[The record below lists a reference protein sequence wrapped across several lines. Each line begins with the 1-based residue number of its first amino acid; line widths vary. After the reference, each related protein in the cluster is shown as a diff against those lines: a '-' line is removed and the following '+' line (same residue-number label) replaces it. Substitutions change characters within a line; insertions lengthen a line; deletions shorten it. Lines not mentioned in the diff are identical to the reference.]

1 MEEGIFE
8 GLKVLDCASFI
19 AAPAAATVLSDFG
32 AEVIK
37 IEPPGSGD
45 PYRNL
50 PNLPGYPRSQ
60 HNFAWLLESRNK
72 RSLALDL
79 TKPEGQAVLHRLVAE
94 ADVFITNFPPAV
106 RGRLGMTYAEL
117 APLNER
123 LIYASFTGYGEKGE
137 EANKP
142 GFDSNA
148 YWARSGLM
156 DLVRADTDTTPAR
169 SVAGMGDHP
178 CAMALYGAIVTALY
192 KRERT
197 GKGSHV
203 SSNLM
208 ANGIWANGVL
218 AQAKLCGAKFG
229 ERRPR
234 ERALNAV
241 TNHYKCR
248 DGRWI
253 ILSLL
258 NEERQWP
265 ALARCLGREDF
276 ITDARFATKP
286 DRHARSLELIRI
298 FDEIFATRDLA
309 EWRKMLDGN
318 GLVFGVVGI
327 LDDIPDDRQMI
338 DNDVLVPFE
347 DDTMLTVNSPIWVD
361 GSHEG
366 HAAASARTSASTATR
381 CCARPAMTRPRSR
394 SCERRAR
401 WREARLAHVRGAACD
416 RLDHAAS
423 LPTVETD
430 SRKMRQL
437 LRHEAT
443 ASDCGSAPSRRRQ
456 GR

>member
-1 MEEGIFE
+1 MEKDIFE

-32 AEVIK
+32 ADVIK
-37 IEPPGSGD
+37 IEPPGAGD

-50 PNLPGYPRSQ
+50 PNLPGYPSSE

-79 TKPEGQAVLHRLVAE
+79 SKAEGQAVLHRLAAG
-94 ADVFITNFPPAV
+94 ADVFITNYPPAV
-106 RGRLGMTYAEL
+106 RERLGITHAHL
-117 APLNER
+117 APHNER

-156 DLVRADTDTTPAR
+156 DLVRADLDTTPAR
-169 SVAGMGDHP
+169 SIAGMGDHP
-178 CAMALYGAIVTALY
+178 CAMAFYGAIVTALY

-208 ANGIWANGVL
+208 ANGVWAASVL

-234 ERALNAV
+234 ERALNAI
-241 TNHYKCR
+241 TNHYKCK
-248 DGRWI
+248 DGRWL

-265 ALARCLGREDF
+265 TLARCLGHEELISDE
-276 ITDARFATKP
+276 RFATKAG
-286 DRHARSLELIRI
+286 RHARSVELIKL
-298 FDEIFATRDLA
+298 FDEIFATKTLA
-309 EWRKMLDGN
+309 EWRKILDGN

-327 LDDIPDDRQMI
+327 LDDIPHDRQML
-338 DNDVLVPFE
+338 DNEVLVPFE
-347 DDTMLTVNSPIWVD
+347 NDTMLTVNSPIWVSGAKKVQPKKPPAIGEHSEEILRKAGYD
-361 GSHEG
+361 D
-366 HAAASARTSASTATR
+366 AAIKKLRAS
-381 CCARPAMTRPRSR
+381 
-394 SCERRAR
+394 
-401 WREARLAHVRGAACD
+401 GAVA
-416 RLDHAAS
+416 
-423 LPTVETD
+423 
-430 SRKMRQL
+430 
-437 LRHEAT
+437 
-443 ASDCGSAPSRRRQ
+443 
-456 GR
+456 

>member
-1 MEEGIFE
+1 MDKGIFD

-32 AEVIK
+32 ADVIK

-50 PNLPGYPRSQ
+50 PKLPGYPVSE
-60 HNFAWLLESRNK
+60 HNYAWLLEARNK
-72 RSLALDL
+72 KSLALDL
-79 TKPEGQAVLHRLVAE
+79 SKAEGQAVLHRLAAD
-94 ADVFITNFPPAV
+94 ADVFITNYPPAV
-106 RGRLGMTYAEL
+106 RERLGITYDHL
-117 APLNER
+117 APHNER

-156 DLVRADTDTTPAR
+156 DLVRADTNTTPAR
-169 SVAGMGDHP
+169 SIAGMGDHP
-178 CAMALYGAIVTALY
+178 CAMAFYGAIVTALY

-203 SSNLM
+203 ASNLM
-208 ANGIWANGVL
+208 ANGVWAASVL

-241 TNHYKCR
+241 TNHYRCK

-258 NEERQWP
+258 NEDRQWP
-265 ALARCLGREDF
+265 TLARCLGREDLL
-276 ITDARFATKP
+276 DDVRFATKP

-298 FDEIFATRDLA
+298 FDEVFATRDLA
-309 EWRKMLDGN
+309 EWRQILDGN

-327 LDDIPDDRQMI
+327 LDDIPQDRQMLE
-338 DNDVLVPFE
+338 NEVLVPFE
-347 DDTMLTVNSPIWVD
+347 NDTMLTVNSPIWID
-361 GSHEG
+361 GARKVPPRKPPGIGEHSDEILR
-366 HAAASARTSASTATR
+366 AAGYDEAAISKL
-381 CCARPAMTRPRSR
+381 
-394 SCERRAR
+394 RA
-401 WREARLAHVRGAACD
+401 AG
-416 RLDHAAS
+416 
-423 LPTVETD
+423 TV
-430 SRKMRQL
+430 
-437 LRHEAT
+437 A
-443 ASDCGSAPSRRRQ
+443 
-456 GR
+456 

>member
-1 MEEGIFE
+1 MEKGIFE

-32 AEVIK
+32 ADVIK

-50 PNLPGYPRSQ
+50 PNLPGYPASE

-79 TKPEGQAVLHRLVAE
+79 SKAEGQSVLHRFAAD
-94 ADVFITNFPPAV
+94 ADVFITNYPPAV
-106 RGRLGMTYAEL
+106 RERLGITYDHL
-117 APLNER
+117 APRNTR

-156 DLVRADTDTTPAR
+156 DLVRADIHTTPAR
-169 SVAGMGDHP
+169 SIAGMGDHP
-178 CAMALYGAIVTALY
+178 CAMAFYGAIVTALY

-208 ANGIWANGVL
+208 ANGVWAASVL
-218 AQAKLCGAKFG
+218 AQAKLCGARFG

-241 TNHYKCR
+241 TNHYRCK
-248 DGRWI
+248 DDRWI

-258 NEERQWP
+258 NEDRQWP
-265 ALARCLGREDF
+265 TLARCLAREDL
-276 ITDARFATKP
+276 ISDPRFATRA
-286 DRHARSLELIRI
+286 DRHARSLELIKI
-298 FDEIFATRDLA
+298 FDEIFATRPLA
-309 EWRKMLDGN
+309 EWRKLLDGN

-327 LDDIPDDRQMI
+327 LDDIPTDRQML
-338 DNDVLVPFE
+338 DNEVLVPFE
-347 DDTMLTVNSPIWVD
+347 NDTMLTINSPIWVS
-361 GSHEG
+361 G
-366 HAAASARTSASTATR
+366 ASKVPPRKAPGIGEHSDEILRQAGFDEASIRKLRTF
-381 CCARPAMTRPRSR
+381 
-394 SCERRAR
+394 
-401 WREARLAHVRGAACD
+401 G
-416 RLDHAAS
+416 
-423 LPTVETD
+423 TV
-430 SRKMRQL
+430 
-437 LRHEAT
+437 A
-443 ASDCGSAPSRRRQ
+443 
-456 GR
+456 

>member
-1 MEEGIFE
+1 MADGIFE

-32 AEVIK
+32 AKVIK

-50 PNLPGYPRSQ
+50 PNLPGYPVSQ

-79 TKPEGQAVLHRLVAE
+79 SKPEGQAVLYRLVAE

-106 RGRLGMTYAEL
+106 RERLGMTYAKL
-117 APLNER
+117 VPLNER

-148 YWARSGLM
+148 YWA
-156 DLVRADTDTTPAR
+156 PAR

-208 ANGIWANGVL
+208 ANGIWASGVL

-241 TNHYKCR
+241 TNHYQCR
-248 DGRWI
+248 DGRWL

-265 ALARCLGREDF
+265 VLARCMGREDLL
-276 ITDARFATKP
+276 TDIRFATKA
-286 DRHARSLELIRI
+286 DRHARSLELIKI
-298 FDEIFATRDLA
+298 FDEIFATKDLA
-309 EWRKMLDGN
+309 EWRRILDGN

-327 LDDIPDDRQMI
+327 LDDIPDDKQMLE
-338 DNDVLVPFE
+338 NEVLVPFE
-347 DDTMLTVNSPIWVD
+347 GDTMLTINSPIWVD
-361 GSHEG
+361 GSQKI
-366 HAAASARTSASTATR
+366 
-381 CCARPAMTRPRSR
+381 PPRHPPGIGEHSD
-394 SCERRAR
+394 EVL
-401 WREARLAHVRGAACD
+401 REAGYD
-416 RLDHAAS
+416 EAS
-423 LPTVETD
+423 I
-430 SRKMRQL
+430 RQL
-437 LRHEAT
+437 R
-443 ASDCGSAPSRRRQ
+443 ASGAVA
-456 GR
+456 

>member
-1 MEEGIFE
+1 MGKGIFE

-32 AEVIK
+32 ADVIK

-50 PNLPGYPRSQ
+50 PNLPGYPVSA
-60 HNFAWLLESRNK
+60 HNFAWLLDGRNK

-79 TKPEGQAVLHRLVAE
+79 SGGEDKAVLYRLVAQ

-106 RGRLGMTYAEL
+106 RRRLGITFEEL
-117 APLNER
+117 QPLNAR
-123 LIYASFTGYGEKGE
+123 LVYASFTGYGEKGD
-137 EANKP
+137 EADKP

-156 DLVRADTDTTPAR
+156 DLVRADENTTPAR

-192 KRERT
+192 KRERS

-208 ANGIWANGVL
+208 ANGVWAAGVL
-218 AQAKLCGAKFG
+218 AQAKLCGAKFQ

-241 TNHYKCR
+241 TNHYRCK
-248 DGRWI
+248 DGRWL

-265 ALARCLGREDF
+265 TLARCLDREDLIADERF
-276 ITDARFATKP
+276 ITKA
-286 DRHARSLELIRI
+286 DRHARSVELIRI
-298 FDEIFATRDLA
+298 FDEVFAMKSLA
-309 EWRKMLDGN
+309 EWRAILDGN

-327 LDDIPDDRQMI
+327 LDDMPRDRQMI
-338 DNDVLVPFE
+338 ENEVLVPF
-347 DDTMLTVNSPIWVD
+347 DNDTMLTVNSPIWID
-361 GSHEG
+361 GSDKIK
-366 HAAASARTSASTATR
+366 
-381 CCARPAMTRPRSR
+381 P
-394 SCERRAR
+394 RRAPDIGEHTDEVL
-401 WREARLAHVRGAACD
+401 REAGYDDASILKLRKSGAVA
-416 RLDHAAS
+416 
-423 LPTVETD
+423 
-430 SRKMRQL
+430 
-437 LRHEAT
+437 
-443 ASDCGSAPSRRRQ
+443 
-456 GR
+456 